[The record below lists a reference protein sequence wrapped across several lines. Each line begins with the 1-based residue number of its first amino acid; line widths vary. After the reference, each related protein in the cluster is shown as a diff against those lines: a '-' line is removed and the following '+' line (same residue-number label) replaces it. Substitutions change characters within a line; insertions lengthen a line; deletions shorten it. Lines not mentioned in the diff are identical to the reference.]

1 MDKQIPVNN
10 LVIVAGVFGVLLL
23 GMLFLQVVQPA
34 GKQSPVATVPPAEKR
49 AAQAGPPAA
58 ARDPQERAVTQWAEA
73 EKSLQQYFREKA
85 DDNEID
91 FNSDIKK
98 VESLTAPYE
107 AFLMVTTNTNPA
119 QPKYSWDKL
128 VFKWKNGRWV
138 HNSAYFTEVQNWQRS
153 RVDPEQNKLLTEISF
168 GGKFASPASRKL
180 QAFLQEKG
188 LWE

>member
-1 MDKQIPVNN
+1 MNNQIPMNN
-10 LVIVAGVFGVLLL
+10 LAIVGGVFGVLLL
-23 GMLFLQVVQPA
+23 GMLLLEVVQPA
-34 GKQSPVATVPPAEKR
+34 GKQREVATGPPAEKR
-49 AAQAGPPAA
+49 AALAGPPAA
-58 ARDPQERAVTQWAEA
+58 SRDPQEQAVTQWAEA
-73 EKSLQQYFREKA
+73 EKSLQQYFREKG
-85 DDNEID
+85 DGNEID

-119 QPKYSWDKL
+119 KPSYCWDKL

-138 HNSAYFTEVQNWQRS
+138 HSSTYFTEVQNWQRS
-153 RVDPEQNKLLTEISF
+153 RVDPEQNKLLTEMSF
-168 GGKFASPASRKL
+168 GGKFSSPASRKF